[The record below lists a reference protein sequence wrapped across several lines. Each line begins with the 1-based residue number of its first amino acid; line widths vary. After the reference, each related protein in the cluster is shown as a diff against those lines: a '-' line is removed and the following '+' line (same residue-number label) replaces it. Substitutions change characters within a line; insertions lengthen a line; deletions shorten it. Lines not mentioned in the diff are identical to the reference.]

1 MQILLLIYIV
11 MFRIVITRH
20 FLNYIN
26 LINIIFFGILSLW
39 AYFTLGFQKRN
50 DLKDYNANQTI
61 IISYIVYY
69 ILIYLFGLFFGF
81 LSNFYSL
88 KIVNI
93 VKNIVIVAVFYGFR
107 EMYRYM
113 AVKSLKNKKKFNIVL
128 ITLLLTILDIVME
141 INVDSFASVTSI
153 FEFIEVSV
161 IPNVALNLV
170 LSYIAYNFSYRTL
183 LLFLLCLKLPNYFM
197 PIFPNLGNY
206 LETIIKIIFFF
217 YCYYQLSYIMEKW
230 EQKDKNN
237 KINGKKLSLFLI
249 AIPVLVLVGLVSGLF
264 KYHLFAIASNSMV
277 PIFSRGDAVLIEK
290 IRNDELENLKVD
302 DIIAFYHD
310 KKVIVHRIVSI
321 NKNGDK
327 YLIRTKGDNNASVDA
342 WTINSDMIYG
352 KVIYVVNY
360 IGIPSVELS
369 ELVNK

>member
-11 MFRIVITRH
+11 MFRIVITRY
-20 FLNYIN
+20 FLNYID

-39 AYFTLGFQKRN
+39 AYFILGFQKRN

-69 ILIYLFGLFFGF
+69 ILIYIFGLFFGF
-81 LSNFYSL
+81 VSNFYSL

-93 VKNIVIVAVFYGFR
+93 VKNIVVVVSFYVFR

-113 AVKSLKNKKKFNIVL
+113 IVKSFKKDRKIYIVL
-128 ITLLLTILDIVME
+128 ITLLLTILDIIME

-170 LSYIAYNFSYRTL
+170 LSYVAYNFSYRTL
-183 LLFLLCLKLPNYFM
+183 LLFLLCLKLPDYIM

-206 LETIIKIIFFF
+206 LGTIIKIIFFF

-230 EQKDKNN
+230 EQREKNN
-237 KINGKKLSLFLI
+237 KRSGKKLSLFLI
-249 AIPVLVLVGLVSGLF
+249 TIPVLVLVGLVSGLF

-290 IRNDELENLKVD
+290 IQNEELEDLKVD
-302 DIIAFYHD
+302 DILAFYYD
-310 KKVIVHRIVSI
+310 KRMIVHRIVSI
-321 NKNGDK
+321 DKNGDK
-327 YLIRTKGDNNASVDA
+327 YSIKTKGDNNASVDA

-352 KVIYVVNY
+352 KVIYKVKY
-360 IGIPSVELS
+360 IGIPSIELS
-369 ELVNK
+369 ELLSK